1 MDTVQLKIQNNGPLA
16 KYIKIIRKF
25 DDTLSVSEIK
35 QRIENNEFVTEFYPY
50 HYDISDEFQG
60 VDRKII
66 FRDMI
71 NELSA
76 VGANVS
82 VYIDGK
88 LSSAETLDKQMKIM
102 TEIMKDVEA
111 DIDRETI

>member
-1 MDTVQLKIQNNGPLA
+1 MDIVQLKIQNNGHTA

-25 DDTLSVSEIK
+25 DDLLSVSEIK
-35 QRIENNEFVTEFYPY
+35 QRIENNEFVITFYPY
-50 HYDISDEFQG
+50 HYDVSDELQG

-71 NELSA
+71 NDLSA

-82 VYIDGK
+82 IYIDGE
-88 LSSAETLDKQMKIM
+88 LSSAEILDKQMKIM
-102 TEIMKDVEA
+102 SEIMKDVET
-111 DIDRETI
+111 DIDRETV